1 MLRFVPYVLK
11 GVWRHRTRAMLT
23 ITGSAVALF
32 VFCFVESVQDGLRRL
47 TENDAAKRTLIV
59 FQENRFCPQTS
70 RIPQDY
76 QRFINKQPGV
86 AGVTPIKVFTNNCR
100 ASLDAVVFQGLPAD
114 KLQEVRNIKLQSGD
128 WGSYRKLDDG
138 ALVGRTVA
146 ARRNLNAGDKFT
158 IGGVSV
164 MVAGVFTSSNAAD
177 ENVIYTHLAF
187 LQRARGASDVGTV
200 TQLEVRLAPEAD
212 PDAVAANIDDHFRNG
227 PVGTST
233 RTKGMFQADTLS
245 DLAELIGFIH
255 YLGYAC
261 VGLVLALVST
271 TTLMSVQDRIKEHG
285 VLQTLGLRPNHIF
298 RLVVF
303 ESTVL
308 TLIGGAMGIGSGIAL
323 LSLGGFAV
331 AAEGV
336 TIAFSPTPALAVT
349 GAVVTLI
356 VGMLAGLAP
365 AWQAARTPLVVALK
379 DG

>member
-47 TENDAAKRTLIV
+47 TENDGAKRTLIV
-59 FQENRFCPQTS
+59 FQENRFCPQS
-70 RIPQDY
+70 SSLPQDY
-76 QRFINKQPGV
+76 QRYIAKQEGV
-86 AGVTPIKVFTNNCR
+86 ADVTPIKVFTNNCR

-114 KLQEVRNIKLQSGD
+114 KLQEVRNIQLQSGD
-128 WGSYRKLDDG
+128 WGSFGSLDDG

-146 ARRNLNAGDKFT
+146 ARRNLKVGEKFT

-164 MVAGVFTSSNAAD
+164 MVAGVFASSNAAD
-177 ENVIYTHLAF
+177 ENVIYTHLTF

-200 TQLEVRLAPEAD
+200 TQLEVRLTPDAD
-212 PDAVAANIDDHFRNG
+212 PDAVAANIDQHFRTG

-308 TLIGGAMGIGSGIAL
+308 TLIGGAVGIGSGIAL

-336 TIAFSPTPALAVT
+336 TIAFRPTPTLAIT
-349 GAVVTLI
+349 GAGVTFV

-365 AWQAARTPLVVALK
+365 ALQAARTPLVVALK